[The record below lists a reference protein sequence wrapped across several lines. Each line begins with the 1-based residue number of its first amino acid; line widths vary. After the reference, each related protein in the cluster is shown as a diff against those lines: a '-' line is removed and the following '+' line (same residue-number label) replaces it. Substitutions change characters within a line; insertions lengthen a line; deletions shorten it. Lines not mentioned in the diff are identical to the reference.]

1 MNCNSGSSASQAGPS
16 DDFPNSVPWRFSR
29 TTLQV
34 PQIILLAMNPFCCVS
49 SNPFCCVSSNHPSFR
64 FETFPVFPS
73 LNETILR
80 VSSGLKRTV
89 FSSVASLTSVQLE
102 GNPLHCDCRLEWLAV
117 WLSSKVCLSCTS
129 SIQLRMRG
137 CCKKILASFEM
148 EGYLKKYPSSV
159 SLISY

>member
-16 DDFPNSVPWRFSR
+16 DDSPNSVPWRFSR

-34 PQIILLAMNPFCCVS
+34 PKIILLEMKPFHVFPQILFAVVFPQTIQVFAFSHVS
-49 SNPFCCVSSNHPSFR
+49 SR
-64 FETFPVFPS
+64 YETFS
-73 LNETILR
+73 R

-148 EGYLKKYPSSV
+148 EGYLKKYPSYV